1 MLLKIKIRTVDLQIY
16 FLSLISFDYSIS
28 DFHILSSI
36 VGGARVHTFLFPFL
50 PDAINNNGTPIA
62 TLSCTQVPPAERIL
76 CIQSS
81 CITNTFQYGPRAL

>member
-1 MLLKIKIRTVDLQIY
+1 MLLKIEIRTVDLQIY

-62 TLSCTQVPPAERIL
+62 TFSCTQVPPAERIL
-76 CIQSS
+76 YIY
-81 CITNTFQYGPRAL
+81 NPAV